1 MSWSHTSSPTHFF
14 FFLNV
19 NKHSST
25 RGMFK
30 AWGNPTSAVLPQ
42 NSQPTNHFTCSAGIR
57 TTENWPHHRAPNK
70 PPLQEIQQLSPC
82 SPAWD
87 HKFAAFSVLWLFY
100 SLPILCISCPNHPLF
115 LTLPRQQQAAES
127 SSLSAP
133 TYSARDLSL
142 TEGFIPHRTPC
153 TRPSFPQPSPW
164 SSSLTI
170 RG

>member
-14 FFLNV
+14 FFFFFNV
-19 NKHSST
+19 NKHSYT

-30 AWGNPTSAVLPQ
+30 AWGNPTSAILPQ
-42 NSQPTNHFTCSAGIR
+42 DSQPTNHFTCSTGIR
-57 TTENWPHHRAPNK
+57 TTENRAPNK
-70 PPLQEIQQLSPC
+70 PPPPLQDIQQLCPLPRLSQVCCLLCP
-82 SPAWD
+82 SIV
-87 HKFAAFSVLWLFY
+87 F
-100 SLPILCISCPNHPLF
+100 SLPILCISCPNHP

-133 TYSARDLSL
+133 TYSARGLSL
-142 TEGFIPHRTPC
+142 TEGFIPHQTHC

-164 SSSLTI
+164 SSSLTT